1 MVQNNGN
8 TKVLAAE
15 CDKIAFQSE
24 WWKEKLMNIEQF
36 FDKYIIYMSWLT
48 PEMALQDVIMAN
60 ARLNNVSLKY

>member
-36 FDKYIIYMSWLT
+36 FDKYIIYISWLT